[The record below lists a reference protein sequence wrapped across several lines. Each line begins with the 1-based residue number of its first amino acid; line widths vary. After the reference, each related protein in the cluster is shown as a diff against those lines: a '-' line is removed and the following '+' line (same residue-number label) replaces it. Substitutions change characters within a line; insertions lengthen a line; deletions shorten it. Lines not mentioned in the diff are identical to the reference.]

1 MTNREWLEKL
11 NDEEFAKF
19 ISCGDDYCHPEDD
32 DMFCTGDVCQHCVL
46 KWLTQEHP
54 NPMPELNVGM
64 FVEADNG
71 FGAGIGII
79 TVDDDDNMIVVYFT
93 RGWDFVRNVTINKI
107 YKARCQDDCNS
118 HHIIWKKS

>member
-11 NDEEFAKF
+11 NDEEFARVVAH
-19 ISCGDDYCHPEDD
+19 DADYCFPNEVDGN
-32 DMFCTGDVCQHCVL
+32 CTYNGCTKCAL

-54 NPMPELNVGM
+54 NPMPELKAGM

-79 TVDDDDNMIVVYFT
+79 TVDDDNNMIVVYFT
-93 RGWDFVRNVTINKI
+93 RGWDFVSNVTINKI

-118 HHIIWKKS
+118 YHIVWKKS

>member
-11 NDEEFAKF
+11 SDEEFAHF
-19 ISCGDDYCHPEDD
+19 IAFGDKYCRPDD
-32 DMFCTGDVCQHCVL
+32 GIFCTSDECPHCVL
-46 KWLTQEHP
+46 KWLNEEHP
-54 NPMPELNVGM
+54 NPMPELKAGM

-79 TVDDDDNMIVVYFT
+79 AVDDDDNMIVVYFT
-93 RGWDFVRNVTINKI
+93 RGWDFISNVTINKI

-118 HHIIWKKS
+118 YHIIWKKS

>member
-11 NDEEFAKF
+11 SDEELAKF
-19 ISCGDDYCHPEDD
+19 ISCGDDYCRPDG
-32 DMFCTGDVCQHCVL
+32 MSCTGDACKHCL
-46 KWLTQEHP
+46 EWLAQEHP
-54 NPMPELNVGM
+54 NPMPELKAGM

-79 TVDDDDNMIVVYFT
+79 TVDDDNNMIVVYFT
-93 RGWDFVRNVTINKI
+93 RGWDFVSNVTINKI

-118 HHIIWKKS
+118 YHIIWKKS

>member
-1 MTNREWLEKL
+1 MTNREWLENL
-11 NDEEFAKF
+11 SNEEFAHF
-19 ISCGDDYCHPEDD
+19 ISCGDDYCRPEDD
-32 DMFCTGDVCQHCVL
+32 DMFCTSDACQHCVL

-54 NPMPELNVGM
+54 NPMPELKAGM

-79 TVDDDDNMIVVYFT
+79 AVDDDDNMIVVYFT